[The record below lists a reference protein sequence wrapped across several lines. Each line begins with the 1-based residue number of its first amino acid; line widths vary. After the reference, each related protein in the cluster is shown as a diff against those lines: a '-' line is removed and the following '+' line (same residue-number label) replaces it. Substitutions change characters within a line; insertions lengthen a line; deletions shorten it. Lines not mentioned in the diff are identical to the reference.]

1 MRSRHK
7 SETKFE
13 SLLVGS
19 LRFWTRCGPVL
30 LMLLLA
36 VTALAQDVP
45 PPNPPPPVATVEVAP
60 AKIEAADADGKP
72 TAQLEVTEQEVADDP
87 EVEEAQ
93 AMAVVGNPWGVEPK
107 KMLAAKH
114 FQLSQIFQVE
124 VDQIEQVCQLDKKQ
138 LLKLKIG
145 AKGAVKKLAEQWQK
159 TAGQQFGMA
168 AAVELE
174 LDADVEGEKSETPE
188 TDQETIEIT
197 DADQIDEMTMQ
208 LVMTDQMGNP
218 FKTPR
223 PTESDIWTK
232 MIRGVLTDGQSQT
245 WTDFQR
251 DQAVAKRTAMIAF
264 VVASLTQEL
273 ALSADQRTTLESL
286 VTPQLATAEIKCIGF
301 YEAYVMYY
309 HVSKVSKKD
318 LQGFLSPAQYQQ
330 FQLFVAPSK
339 QIGQMMETEEK
350 FMIDIDGS
358 GINLIEGVLEGI
370 GELLDGIGSFFT
382 N

>member
-1 MRSRHK
+1 MRNRHK
-7 SETKFE
+7 SETRFAK
-13 SLLVGS
+13 LLVGS

-72 TAQLEVTEQEVADDP
+72 TAQMEVTEQEVADDP

-168 AAVELE
+168 AAVEVDLE
-174 LDADVEGEKSETPE
+174 ADVEGEKSETPE
-188 TDQETIEIT
+188 PDQETVEIT
-197 DADQIDEMTMQ
+197 DADQIDEMTLQ

-286 VTPQLATAEIKCIGF
+286 VTPQLEKAEIKCSGF

-309 HVSKVSKKD
+309 HASKVSKKD

-330 FQLFVAPSK
+330 FQLFVAPAK
-339 QIGQMMETEEK
+339 QIGQMMEMEEGA
-350 FMIDIDGS
+350 MIEIGPGS
-358 GINLIEGVLEGI
+358 NLIEGVLEGI
-370 GELLDGIGSFFT
+370 GELFDGIGSFFT
-382 N
+382 K